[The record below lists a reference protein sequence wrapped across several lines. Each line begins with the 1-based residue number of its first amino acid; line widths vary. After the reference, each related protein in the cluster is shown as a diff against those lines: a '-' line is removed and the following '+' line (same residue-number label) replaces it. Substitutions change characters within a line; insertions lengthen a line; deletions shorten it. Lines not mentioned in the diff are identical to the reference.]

1 MRALRILL
9 IAALPLV
16 SQTVPEKKEA
26 AKWDVNNPPGPTEEV
41 PIRTSS
47 GTWMSVDVS
56 PQGDE
61 IVFDLLG
68 DIYVMPFSGGKAKAI
83 ASGMAWD
90 MQPRYSPDGKG
101 P

>member
-90 MQPRYSPDGKG
+90 MQPRYSQPRW
-101 P
+101 